1 MNQLLKA
8 AQNKALNGQKLNRAE
23 VRALRIAVD
32 QRQDLLLKEFGR
44 AQA

>member
-1 MNQLLKA
+1 MNDLLKA
-8 AQNKALNGQKLNRAE
+8 AQDKALNGQKLSPAE
-23 VRALRIAVD
+23 TKALRIAVD